1 MNYYEPLT
9 YIVPEQEDGMELR
22 TILQRRLMISRKLLS
37 RLKLTEEGI
46 TVNGIRRYISHHV
59 QAGDKVQVRMEEEAS
74 DDILPQDIPVDVLF
88 EDDHLLIVNKPAGL
102 IVHPT
107 TGHWANTL
115 ANGIVFMWLER
126 GLRIRFRPIHRL
138 DRETSGVLAV
148 AKNPYVHQNVSEQ
161 MKANTVD
168 KEYIALVHGYVEKE
182 SGTIDGPIDRNPESP
197 HYRIVTP
204 TGYPSVTHYKV
215 LERYPDATLLSV
227 KLETGRT
234 HQIRVHMSHIGHPLI
249 GDAMYGTGT
258 DGHLPIDRH
267 ALHAHRLSFDHPITR
282 ERMTFTA
289 PLPKDMEGILSY
301 LGRA

>member
-9 YIVPEQEDGMELR
+9 YIVPEHEDGMELR

-46 TVNGIRRYISHHV
+46 TVNGIRRYISHRV

-88 EDDHLLIVNKPAGL
+88 EDEHLLIVNKPAGL

-115 ANGIVFMWLER
+115 ANGIVFMWLQR

-168 KEYIALVHGYVEKE
+168 KEYIALVHGCVEKE

-215 LERYPDATLLSV
+215 LERYRDATLLSV

-234 HQIRVHMSHIGHPLI
+234 HQIRVHMSHMGHPLI
-249 GDAMYGTGT
+249 GDGMYGTGT

-301 LGRA
+301 LGRT